1 MVKGRLKHKTGSRRL
16 WILFETGGRKGPKQA
31 RQNYVN
37 ILETIQ
43 TSPNHTFLGF
53 YPEEKH
59 IKFQPFPM
67 TALKTKLSTK
77 EHRSSSESQM
87 IIDSLMLLTSSS
99 VSVQTFL
106 WKLKVCLLGKEK
118 STELQRNVADG
129 LTKPARSIKTFA
141 EYFLI

>member
-53 YPEEKH
+53 YREEKYNK
-59 IKFQPFPM
+59 ISTVSNDGAENQSVDKRASLVRNTVDYPLTNAFY
-67 TALKTKLSTK
+67 LS
-77 EHRSSSESQM
+77 
-87 IIDSLMLLTSSS
+87 
-99 VSVQTFL
+99 
-106 WKLKVCLLGKEK
+106 
-118 STELQRNVADG
+118 STV
-129 LTKPARSIKTFA
+129 
-141 EYFLI
+141 